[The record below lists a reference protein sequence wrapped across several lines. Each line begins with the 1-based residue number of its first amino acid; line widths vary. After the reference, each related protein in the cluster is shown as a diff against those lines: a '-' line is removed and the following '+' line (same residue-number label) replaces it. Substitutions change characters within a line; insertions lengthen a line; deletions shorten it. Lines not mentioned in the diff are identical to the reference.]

1 MKSLSSPAAAA
12 APSAATGSRIHS
24 RFGAMSAVLL
34 LLLLIPLLRCCFSG
48 VLSNVFQ
55 DGPRTFPTS
64 ALSPPTT
71 SPTRSSFGVT
81 SRSKVSNASS
91 TRDHDR
97 GAARRIRLTAARDME
112 MSDEHLEQLTRK
124 KCKDSAKE
132 TRREQAVLQH
142 KSMIELHNALD
153 SQWNCSRIAPK
164 QAEETKVTR
173 AKASEETS
181 ISVSG
186 PFDGRSHRRTT
197 PTECYELEGFGSIRQ
212 SLKLCHENSP
222 AAALEDDRAFD
233 SYHPLTAHA
242 FDSSRACVTRTA
254 LLLH

>member
-1 MKSLSSPAAAA
+1 MKKSAEFEAAFAEVKKIRRIRFFKAGFAKASAESALRLLRLMLAFKFELPKNLNTEPIQLPLTWFLLTGSLPAMKSLSSPA

-48 VLSNVFQ
+48 VLSNVYQ

-71 SPTRSSFGVT
+71 SPTRSSFGVA
-81 SRSKVSNASS
+81 SRSKVSDKFS

-124 KCKDSAKE
+124 KCKDGTPSR
-132 TRREQAVLQH
+132 TRRRWSNLN
-142 KSMIELHNALD
+142 LN
-153 SQWNCSRIAPK
+153 P
-164 QAEETKVTR
+164 
-173 AKASEETS
+173 
-181 ISVSG
+181 
-186 PFDGRSHRRTT
+186 
-197 PTECYELEGFGSIRQ
+197 GS
-212 SLKLCHENSP
+212 SP
-222 AAALEDDRAFD
+222 
-233 SYHPLTAHA
+233 
-242 FDSSRACVTRTA
+242 
-254 LLLH
+254 